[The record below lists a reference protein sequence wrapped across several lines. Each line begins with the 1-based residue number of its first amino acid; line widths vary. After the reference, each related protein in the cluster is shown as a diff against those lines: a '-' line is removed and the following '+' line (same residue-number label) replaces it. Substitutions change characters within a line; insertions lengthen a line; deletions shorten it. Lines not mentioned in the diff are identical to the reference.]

1 MLPLYTHYTTW
12 MSNVCSTNL
21 SLIPGLISKYGM
33 YVGPCDFHNVLKST
47 PAYLFLNVC
56 VSVCE
61 CERVFTSTV
70 YVFVLCSV
78 SGKSCC
84 FCFWSLQLFPST
96 NTRRFVKGHFRHPV
110 RTYVLWTRAH
120 VVRFI
125 LKLFRM
131 LLRYMFCAGI
141 CVYVYICTTASVCLS
156 FMALG
161 GEWIKSLCRV
171 FPPRKCSFQEN
182 YRVCVYPYAAEGVN
196 AKQYRWWLPGV
207 NPLRGDYPGTSQVW
221 M

>member
-1 MLPLYTHYTTW
+1 
-12 MSNVCSTNL
+12 
-21 SLIPGLISKYGM
+21 M

-110 RTYVLWTRAH
+110 RTYVLCTRAH

-141 CVYVYICTTASVCLS
+141 CVYIYIYVQL
-156 FMALG
+156 
-161 GEWIKSLCRV
+161 
-171 FPPRKCSFQEN
+171 Q
-182 YRVCVYPYAAEGVN
+182 VCVYHLWLSGGNGSKVYAVFFLHESVASRKTTVFVCTLTL
-196 AKQYRWWLPGV
+196 QRV
-207 NPLRGDYPGTSQVW
+207 
-221 M
+221 